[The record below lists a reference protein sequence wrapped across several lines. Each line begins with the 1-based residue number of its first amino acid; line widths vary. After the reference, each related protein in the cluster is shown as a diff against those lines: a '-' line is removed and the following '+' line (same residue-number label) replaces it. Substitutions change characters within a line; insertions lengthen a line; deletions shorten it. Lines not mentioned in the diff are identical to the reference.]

1 MKSLYLLAILLG
13 VGQLNAQSSLGT
25 FNFYSNTPDTCGSG
39 MEINRPEHFIAY
51 QTLDNTQDGAIDPT
65 TCVDWSNQGLVLEG
79 ADLSRPVF
87 IRLVDFELQLP
98 PNRLIQFYL
107 DAISLQASNLD
118 IDIGNQ
124 DYCFDG
130 LCSGLEV
137 EIQIPNEEGDG
148 FDTRKWQQ
156 EFSVQP
162 FDEEDFYNETGMWL
176 ESDFGFC
183 VPTEAFEVQEL
194 QDVVFKFMIEPGTSI
209 LYLGVFRISSE
220 QLIQNIDNSNVSN
233 YLNQSGYEF
242 TYNGNESSEDYIFRF
257 DQGGYPSDNNRSY
270 IEFEPFENPNEEQLI
285 NLFFDQYSTF
295 TADPHTYLRGT
306 LVEGEDS
313 IRHSLSIIN
322 DGAVFCF
329 NSYYDV
335 IIQEGWSYTHRSG
348 ILDLQG
354 GRACMQLN
362 EGGKMIVEDDYLHY
376 GKVGQGM
383 YALYGGSSILLEEN
397 AHLYFD
403 GKLLLA
409 NHQWDD
415 EFIPV
420 VMTLEQGAKLSFSEF
435 AKLDNLTLD
444 GQTKLLIYNRG
455 GVIDLT
461 NLSEQERASIEIV
474 EEAVVTKHITLLGNP
489 VQENGM
495 LDFMLFEDGPA
506 TIRVIDFNGKQVIE
520 QELDSHT
527 PLTHLDLDGLSAGTY
542 LLKVKQQAEVR
553 TERFVIN

>member
-1 MKSLYLLAILLG
+1 MRSLYLLAFLLG
-13 VGQLNAQSSLGT
+13 VSHLSAQEVSEYIS
-25 FNFYSNTPDTCGSG
+25 FFPNTPDTCGSG
-39 MEINRPEHFIAY
+39 LDIMRPEHFIAY
-51 QTLDNTQDGAIDPT
+51 QTIDNTQDGEIDAS
-65 TCVDWSNQGLVLEG
+65 TCLEWSNQGLLLGG

-87 IRLVDFELQLP
+87 VRLVDFDLTLP
-98 PNRLIQFYL
+98 SNSLTMF
-107 DAISLQASNLD
+107 AIGEAWAWEENPLLE
-118 IDIGNQ
+118 IGNQ
-124 DYCFDG
+124 DFCSNG
-130 LCSGLEV
+130 LCSGMEIEV
-137 EIQIPNEEGDG
+137 QIPSEDGEGVN
-148 FDTRKWQQ
+148 TRTWQQ
-156 EFSVQP
+156 EFSFIP
-162 FDEEDFYNETGMWL
+162 EGLEGDFSEVATGFAM
-176 ESDFGFC
+176 C
-183 VPTEAFEVQEL
+183 IPTESFEEQLL
-194 QDVVFKFMIEPGTSI
+194 QDVTLKIMFGEGEDFINLEPLMIQTRYNYFEISNENVA
-209 LYLGVFRISSE
+209 LY
-220 QLIQNIDNSNVSN
+220 QNENE
-233 YLNQSGYEF
+233 YLFHEYSWEGSADF
-242 TYNGNESSEDYIFRF
+242 LFLHDA
-257 DQGGYPSDNNRSY
+257 GGYASEENRSY
-270 IEFEPFENPNEEQLI
+270 IDLYPSTNPSEQQSIPIVFGETDTYTLQPYT
-285 NLFFDQYSTF
+285 FF
-295 TADPHTYLRGT
+295 RGG
-306 LVEGEDS
+306 LVEGEETL
-313 IRHSLSIIN
+313 RHNLSILN
-322 DGAVFCF
+322 EGAVFCF
-329 NSYYDV
+329 NAYIDV

-348 ILDLQG
+348 ILDFQG

-409 NHQWDD
+409 NHQWDE

-444 GQTKLLIYNRG
+444 RQTKLLIYNRG
-455 GVIDLT
+455 GAIDLT

-474 EEAVVTKHITLLGNP
+474 EEAVATKHITLLGNP